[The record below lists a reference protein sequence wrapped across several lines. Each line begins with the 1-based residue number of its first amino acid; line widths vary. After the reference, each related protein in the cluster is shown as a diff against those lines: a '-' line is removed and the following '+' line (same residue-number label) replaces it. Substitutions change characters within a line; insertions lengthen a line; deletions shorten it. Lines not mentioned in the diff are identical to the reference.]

1 MGLPRSRSRGL
12 GADEQRTGSTP
23 HVATA
28 DMKPVPALTIYLPLI
43 ALIIEAIMRWLKLL
57 PPGP

>member
-1 MGLPRSRSRGL
+1 
-12 GADEQRTGSTP
+12 
-23 HVATA
+23 
-28 DMKPVPALTIYLPLI
+28 MKPVPALTIYLPLI